1 MSLQTKS
8 VGKGLRLMTEM
19 IGIIGGTGLS
29 ALFAGEIPWA
39 IPESEETP
47 FGKASAR
54 VQKGQV
60 HGVEVLFISRHGP
73 QHTIAPHEVNYR
85 ANIWALKE
93 AGASRIIAV
102 SAVGSLQEN
111 IHPGDMVVPRQMIDF
126 TRGRETSFLQGGL
139 VGHLSAGDPFCVE
152 FTDILW
158 RGLAAAGVLR
168 CYQGTYIC
176 INGPR
181 FSTKAE
187 SQLFRSWG
195 AQVIGMTMAPEAF
208 LAKEAGMCYGAIC
221 AVTDYDVWREG
232 EEVTTEEVL
241 KTMSDNLG
249 VILSVIPKAL
259 EIALEAPR
267 DMSLHPS
274 IEGAIVTAQH
284 DQPEDHPV
292 REMI

>member
-1 MSLQTKS
+1 
-8 VGKGLRLMTEM
+8 MTEL
-19 IGIIGGTGLS
+19 IGIIGGSGLS
-29 ALFAGEIPWA
+29 GLFQSIPWE
-39 IPESEETP
+39 ISDSEKTP
-47 FGKASAR
+47 FGDASAQ
-54 VQKGQV
+54 VQKGRV
-60 HGVEVLFISRHGP
+60 HDVDVLFIPRHGP
-73 QHTIAPHEVNYR
+73 QHTIAPHEINYQ

-93 AGASRIIAV
+93 YGATRIIAV

-111 IHPGDMVVPRQMIDF
+111 IHPGDMVVPQQMIDF
-126 TRGRETSFLQGGL
+126 TRGRETSFLQNGL

-158 RGLAAAGVLR
+158 HGLAAAGVLR
-168 CYQGTYIC
+168 CYRGTYIC

-221 AVTDYDVWREG
+221 TVTDYDVWKEG

-241 KTMSDNLG
+241 KTMSDNLE
-249 VILSVIPKAL
+249 VVLSVIPKVL

-274 IEGAIVTAQH
+274 IEGAIVTAGRH
-284 DQPEDHPV
+284 QPEDHPV
-292 REMI
+292 REMT